1 MSENRETQ
9 DENRETQATIGQ
21 WARETFPG
29 GDDLSPRHCF
39 RLLEEV
45 VELCLAAG
53 ASHDDVYVT
62 ADIAGEAARKKS
74 GAGYLESRTE
84 TPERIAEE
92 MADCAIVLD
101 VLAERRGIDLRA
113 EVDKKMI
120 RNRRRAWKVNE
131 DGTGYHTSEGDDSAS
146 APEPDPDSPSSP
158 ASRCSRALG
167 DDFGQGEDG

>member
-9 DENRETQATIGQ
+9 GSIGR
-21 WARETFPG
+21 WARDTFPG

-101 VLAERRGIDLRA
+101 VLAERRGVDLRA
-113 EVDKKMI
+113 EVDKKMSI
-120 RNRRRAWKVNE
+120 NRARRWRANR
-131 DGTGYHTSEGDDSAS
+131 DGTGYHTTED
-146 APEPDPDSPSSP
+146 E
-158 ASRCSRALG
+158 
-167 DDFGQGEDG
+167 DFQGS